1 MSEQNARPVEI
12 GLNAAI
18 VAMLGREPA
27 ILRST
32 SEHRHGPD
40 ALPYGRFDPQAH
52 RTMEA
57 GLRELVEAQT
67 GFNPGYV
74 EQLYTFGDRGR
85 YPVEG
90 DRSPHAV
97 SVGYLALTRIRD
109 VAEGEASPEPD
120 KWRGCY
126 QYLPWE
132 DWRQGRPA
140 LLDQTIIPLLVE
152 WAADAARTKPPVRG
166 LDTQD
171 RVKIAFGLEGLEWDD
186 ELVLDRYELMYSG
199 GLVDEAVADGRR
211 ERPRTGVQLG
221 VAMLHDHRRILAT
234 AIARLRS
241 KLKYRPVI
249 FELMAKS
256 FTLTELQQ
264 TVESIFG
271 RPIHK
276 QNFRRLVETAG
287 LVEPT
292 GCHPA
297 HHRRA
302 ARSAL
307 SFPPGGV
314 EGTPCPRIAGWPELG
329 QVNRRRLPQSEYTY
343 HFHSRHLR
351 ACPSQAKRRR
361 GRQTQESIPPPVRLV
376 DRVFVWNVERCGSPP
391 QGRG

>member
-1 MSEQNARPVEI
+1 MTAESARPVEI

-18 VAMLGREPA
+18 VAMLGQEPA

-32 SEHRHGPD
+32 SEHHQGPD

-97 SVGYLALTRIRD
+97 SVGYLALTRVRD
-109 VAEGEASPEPD
+109 ASEGEATPEPD

-152 WAADAARTKPPVRG
+152 WSVDAAKTKPPVRG
-166 LDTQD
+166 LNTRD

-199 GLVDEAVADGRR
+199 GLVDEAVADGRM
-211 ERPRTGVQLG
+211 EKTRTGVQLG

-256 FTLTELQQ
+256 FTLTQLQQ

-292 GCHPA
+292 GATQRTTGGRPA
-297 HHRRA
+297 ALFRFRQA
-302 ARSAL
+302 VLKERPAPGLRVGRS
-307 SFPPGGV
+307 
-314 EGTPCPRIAGWPELG
+314 
-329 QVNRRRLPQSEYTY
+329 
-343 HFHSRHLR
+343 
-351 ACPSQAKRRR
+351 
-361 GRQTQESIPPPVRLV
+361 
-376 DRVFVWNVERCGSPP
+376 
-391 QGRG
+391 